1 MCEWFF
7 KYPMTDDQPPRSAS
21 SPEDALNAAVIEVLG
36 KNNPHTYSVISFIH
50 RSLIQ
55 FHLGSQ
61 FEAHEILNEAYVR
74 GREFIETGG
83 IIRNPHSWLKST
95 CFNIIREKSRK
106 QKREPLIDPE
116 LVELIPCFRAIG
128 DSVVSQDDIHNN
140 WKALL
145 SSLDVLGRTEPETA
159 RLLRLRAQGL
169 SWKEIQQ
176 QLVQENG
183 EAPSESTLRQ
193 KASRA
198 KKTLRKIYHSKTSD
212 SADMPIP

>member
-1 MCEWFF
+1 
-7 KYPMTDDQPPRSAS
+7 MTDSEPPRYAS
-21 SPEDALNAAVIEVLG
+21 SPEEALDAAVIEVLG
-36 KNNPHTYSVISFIH
+36 KNNPHAYSTISFIH
-50 RSLIQ
+50 RSLMQ
-55 FHLGSQ
+55 FNLASQ
-61 FEAHEILNEAYVR
+61 FEAHEIFNEAYVR
-74 GREFIETGG
+74 GREFIQTGG
-83 IIRNPHSWLKST
+83 IIRNHHSWLKST

-106 QKREPLIDPE
+106 QRREPLIDPE
-116 LVELIPCFRAIG
+116 LVELIPCLRAIE
-128 DSVVSQDDIHNN
+128 DSVVSQEDIHNN

-145 SSLDVLGRTEPETA
+145 SSLDALGRTDPETA
-159 RLLRLRAQGL
+159 RLMRLRAKGL

-183 EAPSESTLRQ
+183 EAASESTLRQ